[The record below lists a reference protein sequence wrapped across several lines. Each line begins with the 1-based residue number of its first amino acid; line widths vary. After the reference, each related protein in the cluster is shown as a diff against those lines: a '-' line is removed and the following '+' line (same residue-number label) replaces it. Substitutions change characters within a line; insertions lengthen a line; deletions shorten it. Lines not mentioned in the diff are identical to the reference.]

1 MSDTRKRNPSPI
13 IAAATTSRKPST
25 LEEGDRK
32 ALPLSALDLVPLVE
46 GGTSVAALQAAAELA
61 QAVDRFGYTRLWY
74 AEHHNMPGIATTIPE
89 ILIAHVGSMTTRI
102 RLGAGGVML
111 PNHSPLQVAES
122 YKLLEAIYPGRID
135 LGIGRAPGTDALTA
149 LALRRSRK
157 ALTADDFLEQ
167 LGELIA
173 WGSGTF
179 PPDNPF
185 RAVRA
190 MPDDRPLPP
199 LYLLGSSTSGA
210 DLAAEMGVAFAFA
223 GHFSPDPPEVA
234 MRSYR
239 TRFFPNGML
248 DKPYA
253 ILALSVFC
261 ADTDEEAQ
269 RMASSMLLSFA
280 LLRTGHPGRLPSP
293 EEAMSHV
300 FTPEEQKIVAFFKKL
315 RIVGTPEKVR
325 ARIQDIATR
334 SEADEV
340 MIATHAYDPVARIRS
355 YELVAQAFDLPRFT
369 PPAPNETASN
379 R

>member
-1 MSDTRKRNPSPI
+1 MTDTRQRNPSPI
-13 IAAATTSRKPST
+13 VAAATTSRRPSPSGK
-25 LEEGDRK
+25 GDRK

-179 PPDNPF
+179 PSDNPF

-199 LYLLGSSTSGA
+199 LYLLGSSRSGA

-234 MRSYR
+234 MRAYR
-239 TRFFPNGML
+239 AGFFRSGVL

-261 ADTDEEAQ
+261 ADTEEEAQ

-293 EEAMSHV
+293 EEAMSHT

-315 RIVGTPEKVR
+315 RIVGTPEQVR

-340 MIATHAYDPVARIRS
+340 MIATHAYDPAARIRS
-355 YELVAQAFDLPRFT
+355 YELVAEAFDLPEFA